1 MKATKKK
8 AHLWPLTSMISLIV
22 FVVLSMGGFSDE
34 MRVARYSPG
43 DMPWRGG
50 RDWYA
55 DADSSRDGDSPAT
68 LSVSAMVRLLFWGCR
83 ELSFSFVLGFHGWSP
98 VSGPAVSR

>member
-8 AHLWPLTSMISLIV
+8 AHWRPLTSMISLIG
-22 FVVLSMGGFSDE
+22 FGALSMGGFSDE
-34 MRVARYSPG
+34 MRVAMYSPG
-43 DMPWRGG
+43 YMPWCGG
-50 RDWYA
+50 WYLYA
-55 DADSSRDGDSPAT
+55 DADSSRDKNTPAT
-68 LSVSAMVRLLFWGCR
+68 LSVSAMVRLLFSGSR